1 MSDRKRVLRI
11 HVTEGDDDKVNITV
25 PLGLAR
31 LAKIGGL
38 AKKLEERHGIDLEEI
53 LEDIEEAPDGKMID
67 VLDEKSGDHVEIF
80 IETQGS
86 PAEVRA

>member
-11 HVTEGDDDKVNITV
+11 HVTEGNKDKVNITV

-31 LAKIGGL
+31 LAKVGGI
-38 AKKLEERHGIDLEEI
+38 AEKLSERHGIDLEEI
-53 LEDIEEAPDGKMID
+53 LDEVEDAPDGKMID

-80 IETQGS
+80 IETPGVAAGVNS
-86 PAEVRA
+86 